1 MIIVAISGG
10 TGSGK
15 TTLAE
20 KIIKNYSK
28 LKVNYL
34 SLDYYYK
41 DYGDISFNKR
51 SKINFDHP
59 NSIDFKLF
67 YQQISKHIKGYD
79 IKTPTYSYKR
89 HKRLKKTLLIKQG
102 DLLILDGILIL
113 LKNNIRDFFDLSIFL
128 DVSSSKRLERRISR
142 DKRERGRS
150 IAEVEERFLKMI
162 KPMHKKYVEPS
173 KNFADII
180 LDEDYDFE
188 LIKNKIDQKLYGNN
202 QKNKRF

>member
-15 TTLAE
+15 TTLAK

-41 DYGDISFNKR
+41 DYSDISFNKR

-128 DVSSSKRLERRISR
+128 NVDSSERLRRRVER
-142 DKRERGRS
+142 DTNERGRS
-150 IAEVEERFLKMI
+150 EIEINDRFYKMI
-162 KPMHKKYVEPS
+162 KPMHEKYVRPS
-173 KNFADII
+173 EKFADVVIG
-180 LDEDYDFE
+180 ENYDYE
-188 LIKNKIDQKLYGNN
+188 LIKIKIDQLLNGNH
-202 QKNKRF
+202 QKN

>member
-1 MIIVAISGG
+1 MIIVAVSGG

-15 TTLAE
+15 TTLAK
-20 KIIKNYSK
+20 KILKNYSN

-34 SLDYYYK
+34 SLDFYYK
-41 DYGDISFNKR
+41 DYSELSFNKR

-67 YQQISKHIKGYD
+67 YQHISKHRKGDD
-79 IKTPTYSYKR
+79 INTPTYSYKK
-89 HKRLKKTLLIKQG
+89 HKRLKKTNLLKHG
-102 DLLILDGILIL
+102 DLLVLDGILIL
-113 LKNNIRDFFDLSIFL
+113 LKNNIREFFDLSIFL
-128 DVSSSKRLERRISR
+128 DLDSSKRLQRRISR
-142 DKRERGRS
+142 DNRERGRS
-150 IAEVEERFLKMI
+150 KAEVEERYLKMI
-162 KPMHKKYVEPS
+162 KPMHNKYVESS

-180 LDEDYDFE
+180 LNEDYDFE